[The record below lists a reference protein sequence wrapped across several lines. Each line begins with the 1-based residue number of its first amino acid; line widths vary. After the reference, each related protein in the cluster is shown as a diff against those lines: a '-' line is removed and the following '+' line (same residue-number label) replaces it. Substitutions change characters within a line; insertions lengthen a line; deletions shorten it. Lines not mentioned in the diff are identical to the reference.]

1 MLTERNATYNF
12 ANLTLSEIVT
22 VNFRAAVVFEKYGLD
37 FCCNGKKP
45 VEQACSEKNL
55 DSSAIMAELANLRNG
70 EAHKDTKFDEWHLDF
85 LIDYIVNNHH
95 NYVIRMLPVISA
107 HAQKVASVHGK
118 NHPETIPVAKIF
130 SAIDLEMKH
139 HMMKE
144 EKILFPHI
152 KYLVKNKNEGLTV
165 ESPYFGTIKNPIAM
179 MEKEHQSAGNGMHDI
194 RSLTNNYE
202 IPADACNTFKVYL
215 QELKEFEE
223 DLHKHI
229 HLENNILFPKAILL
243 EENLFDS

>member
-1 MLTERNATYNF
+1 MLTEINANHDF
-12 ANLTLSEIVT
+12 ATLTLSEIVKG
-22 VNFRAAVVFEKYGLD
+22 NFRTAAVFEKYGLD

-45 VEQACSEKNL
+45 IEQACSEKNL
-55 DSSAIMAELANLRNG
+55 DITAIMTELANLRNG
-70 EAHKDTKFDEWHLDF
+70 ESHKDTKYNEWHLDF

-95 NYVIRMLPVISA
+95 NYVIRMLPVIST
-107 HAQKVASVHGK
+107 HIQKVASVHGQ
-118 NHPETIPVAKIF
+118 NHPETIQAAKIF
-130 SAIDLEMKH
+130 SAIELEMKH

-165 ESPYFGTIKNPIAM
+165 EAPYFGTIKNPIAM
-179 MEKEHQSAGNGMHDI
+179 MENEHQSAGDGMYEI

-202 IPADACNTFKVYL
+202 IPEDACNTFRVTL

-223 DLHKHI
+223 DLHKHV

-243 EENLFDS
+243 EENLFNT